1 MATTASDKSAS
12 STVLLAQIGIIV
24 LGCLIAGAMALLGVW
39 QLKVYE
45 EQGAEAS
52 AARAAQPP
60 VPLAAVAP
68 PASRVTEGFGLSVQF
83 SGVYDPALQALVPL
97 AGSSSQMRVLAG
109 LRQADGSTV
118 AVVRG
123 LVPVTT
129 TEIPA
134 PPSGEVT
141 QVGVL
146 LPSEEAG
153 DSMPSSG
160 STSRSTGGGTAG
172 GSTATLPSVRVPL
185 LAQTWPGPMIDGYV
199 VLSAADAQAGGLT
212 PAPLVL
218 PEGQGRLRNGAYA
231 AQWWLFGLF
240 AIVMSARIAR
250 DLGEKSELDAPLTL
264 IR

>member
-1 MATTASDKSAS
+1 MT
-12 STVLLAQIGIIV
+12 LAKQIGIIV
-24 LGCLIAGAMALLGVW
+24 LGCVVAGAMALLGIW
-39 QLKVYE
+39 QLQVYE

-60 VPLAAVAP
+60 VDLGSVAP
-68 PASRVTEGFGLSVQF
+68 AASRVTEGYGLTVRF
-83 SGVYDPALQALVPL
+83 TGTYDPQLQLLVPL
-97 AGSSSQMRVLAG
+97 DGSTAQVRVVTG

-123 LVPVTT
+123 LVPATT
-129 TEIPA
+129 TSAPA
-134 PPSGEVT
+134 PPTGQVT
-141 QVGVL
+141 QTGVL

-153 DSMPSSG
+153 DSLPAAGSG
-160 STSRSTGGGTAG
+160 
-172 GSTATLPSVRVPL
+172 TLPSVRVPL
-185 LAQTWPGPMIDGYV
+185 LAQSWPAPLVDGFV
-199 VLSAADAQAGGLT
+199 VLSAADATAGGLE

-240 AIVMSARIAR
+240 AILMSARIAR
-250 DLGEKSELDAPLTL
+250 DLGQRSELDAPLTM

>member
-1 MATTASDKSAS
+1 MATAASDKSAS
-12 STVLLAQIGIIV
+12 SGVLLAQIGIIV
-24 LGCLIAGAMALLGVW
+24 LGCVVAGVMALLGIW
-39 QLKVYE
+39 QLEVYQ
-45 EQGAEAS
+45 EQGADAS

-60 VPLAAVAP
+60 VALGTVAP
-68 PASRVTEGFGLSVQF
+68 PASRVTEGYGLSVQV
-83 SGVYDPALQALVPL
+83 SGVYDSTLQALVPL
-97 AGSSSQMRVLAG
+97 AGSDSQVRVLTG

-123 LVPVTT
+123 LVPATT
-129 TEIPA
+129 TEAPA

-141 QVGVL
+141 VVGVL

-153 DSMPSSG
+153 E
-160 STSRSTGGGTAG
+160 TAPANAPAG
-172 GSTATLPSVRVPL
+172 TLPSIRVPL
-185 LAQTWPGPMIDGYV
+185 LAQTWPSPMVDGYV
-199 VLSAADAQAGGLT
+199 LLSAADAQAGGLA

-250 DLGEKSELDAPLTL
+250 DLGEKSDLDAPLTL